1 MDAYIYQAALL
12 CEDCGKDV
20 RETLSRE
27 GKAPSDP
34 DDEGSYDSDE
44 FPKGPYPQ
52 GGGEADSPQHCD
64 LCGEFL
70 ENPLT
75 TDGLDYIFNSVINCL
90 SSGSGDKA
98 VILQWVNHYGITIE
112 DLMDHC
118 CGTARRID

>member
-52 GGGEADSPQHCD
+52 GGGEADSPQSCD
-64 LCGEFL
+64 SCGLFL

-75 TDGLDYIFNSVINCL
+75 RDGVNYVLDLILDHFTKGR
-90 SSGSGDKA
+90 GSKEVLGEWIGFYDISLDDLLKHGKA
-98 VILQWVNHYGITIE
+98 
-112 DLMDHC
+112 D
-118 CGTARRID
+118 